1 MTTSSSDP
9 YDILEKLMSY
19 HPNNYP
25 EAETNRRAAA
35 EIQNLRKRLV
45 ESQRRNSELS
55 SRVEELLKEK
65 INGWRR

>member
-1 MTTSSSDP
+1 
-9 YDILEKLMSY
+9 MSY

-35 EIQNLRKRLV
+35 EIQNLRKRLE
-45 ESQRRNSELS
+45 ESERRNSELS